1 MKWMWE
7 VSKWK
12 IFVYIILIKVKANS
26 VLLTPKIV
34 CKTWV
39 PFEKRNQKGA
49 WIVVLDQE
57 GK

>member
-12 IFVYIILIKVKANS
+12 IFVYIILIKFKSS
-26 VLLTPKIV
+26 VVLTPKIV

>member
-12 IFVYIILIKVKANS
+12 IFVYIILIKFKSS

-34 CKTWV
+34 YKTWV
-39 PFEKRNQKGA
+39 PFENRNQKGA